1 MLCTAIAASAAKP
14 FVREGKYWKHSIST
28 DWISNWSFTENTMY
42 FGSPEELYGKTYFPV
57 KATETD
63 EVYAYMRQDG
73 GKVYIL
79 VDGSIYEQLYYY
91 QDDTEVTLAPGDE
104 VLAYDFDANPGD
116 TYMSVSS
123 GDMGIYGICQI
134 LEVTVDAVD
143 TVIVNG
149 AARKRQT
156 VHIDDM
162 PNIQYTIVE
171 GIGAN
176 EGLFFVPE
184 YGPFTTGHG
193 ATFARIDEVTDIEGA
208 VMFRWEDFDTPA
220 YRPLVGE
227 NLTWNYDLYVDRVST
242 TVHES
247 QSIKFGVPEEL
258 FGKTYWPVIYNN
270 GEKQC
275 YVRQEGERI
284 YVLVDGE
291 CVSELHPTRGGYVLR
306 KGDEALV
313 YDFSADE
320 GYVYAMFGDYLS
332 LYSTTV
338 KKTDKVLVNGVIRKR
353 AVLTSREFSDRE
365 IIVVEGIG
373 SNRGYMCQPQF
384 MCTTTGDGGAA
395 IYLKNVTDAEG
406 NVIFTAA
413 DFDAPSYSADVPEVG
428 FDTGMNPVKDNKMY
442 DLNGREIRGPL
453 PGTVYILNGE
463 KHVAK

>member
-1 MLCTAIAASAAKP
+1 MKIIKITALLIVMLFTAIAASAAKP
-14 FVREGKYWKHSIST
+14 LVREGKYWKHSIST
-28 DWISNWSFTENTMY
+28 DWISNWSFSKNTMY
-42 FGSPEELYGKTYFPV
+42 FGTPEELYGKTYFPV
-57 KATETD
+57 KATDTD
-63 EVYAYMRQDG
+63 EVFAYMRQDG

-79 VDGSIYEQLYYY
+79 VDGTIYEQLNYY
-91 QDDTEVTLAPGDE
+91 QDDTEVSLVPGDE
-104 VLAYDFDANPGD
+104 VLAYDFDATPGD
-116 TYMSVSS
+116 SYLSVSS
-123 GDMGIYGICQI
+123 GDRGIYGICQI

-156 VHIDDM
+156 VYTGDM
-162 PNIQYTIVE
+162 PNIHYTIVE

-176 EGLFFVPE
+176 EGLFFIPQ
-184 YGPFTTGHG
+184 YGPFTTGYG

-208 VMFRWEDFDTPA
+208 VMFRREDFDTPA

-227 NLTWNYDLYVDRVST
+227 NSTWNYDLYIDRVST
-242 TVHES
+242 TERKS
-247 QSIKFGVPEEL
+247 QSVKFGTPEEL
-258 FGKTYWPVIYNN
+258 FGKTYWPVIDNS

-306 KGDEALV
+306 EGDEALV

-332 LYSTTV
+332 LYSTTI

-384 MCTTTGDGGAA
+384 MCTTAEYGGAT
-395 IYLKNVTDAEG
+395 IYLNNVTDAEG

-413 DFDAPSYSADVPEVG
+413 D
-428 FDTGMNPVKDNKMY
+428 
-442 DLNGREIRGPL
+442 L
-453 PGTVYILNGE
+453 
-463 KHVAK
+463 